1 MRKALFFALIITALL
16 CQGCEEETHDARF
29 KALAHNYMEQT
40 MAMHPEWAT
49 YLGDHRYDHMLNDY
63 SEKGV
68 LASRALNA
76 AFLDSLKVIDL
87 EKLSQTNQID
97 YRILRHQI
105 KYNIFSADTL
115 RSYEWNPMN
124 YNVGGAIYSLIARD
138 FAPLEERMKNVI
150 ARLNQ
155 VPEVVD
161 AAKIN
166 LLRPPQ
172 IYTVTAIDQVK
183 GAVAMIRDQL
193 PEFIAETPELQ
204 AAFTTAQDTAL
215 ESLEIFVGWM
225 ENELLEE
232 STSSFR
238 IGDEKFRRKLYYALE
253 SDFTK
258 EYILEKAMV
267 DLSKTQTTMF
277 EIARKLYPDYFP
289 GEAIPENQKAV
300 IKAVL
305 DHLAETRPNR
315 DNIVERAKKFVDEC
329 TDFVREKDLVFVP
342 EEPLEVIVM
351 PEFQRGFSVAYCDAP
366 GPLEK
371 NAKTFYAISPPPAN
385 WTDEQVASL
394 YREYNDYML
403 YDLSIHEGTPGHYLQ
418 LSHANKFEAP
428 TMIRALFGSGTFVE
442 GWATYAEQFMA
453 EAGFGGPEVK
463 MQQLKMRLRLIIN
476 AIIDQKI
483 HTEGMTREEAMDMM
497 MNQGYQEEGEA
508 SGKWRRACLSS
519 TQLSTYYVGNL
530 EMNDIREKYTGK
542 MNGNINLR
550 TLHDTMLSFGSPA
563 PKYVKEMM
571 GL

>member
-16 CQGCEEETHDARF
+16 CQSCEEETHDARF
-29 KALAHNYMEQT
+29 KSLAHNYMEQT

-49 YLGDHRYDHMLNDY
+49 YLGDHRYDHLLNDY
-63 SEKGV
+63 SEEGV
-68 LASRALNA
+68 FASRALNA
-76 AFLDSLKVIDL
+76 AFLDSLKGIDL
-87 EKLSQTNQID
+87 NKLSQVNQID
-97 YRILRHQI
+97 YRILHHQI
-105 KYNIFSADTL
+105 KYNIFAADTL
-115 RSYEWNPMN
+115 RSYEWNPMD

-138 FAPLEERMKNVI
+138 FAPLNERMKNVI

-172 IYTVTAIDQVK
+172 IYTMTAIDQIK
-183 GAVAMIRDQL
+183 GTMAMIRNQL

-289 GEAIPENQKAV
+289 GQAIPENQKAV

-329 TDFVREKDLVFVP
+329 TAFVREKDLVYVP

-371 NAKTFYAISPPPAN
+371 DAKTFYAISPPPAN

-403 YDLSIHEGTPGHYLQ
+403 YNLSIHEGTPGHYLQ
-418 LSHANKFEAP
+418 LAHANKFEAP
-428 TMIRALFGSGTFVE
+428 TMIRALFGSGTFIE

-483 HTEGMTREEAMDMM
+483 HTEGMTRDEAIDMM

-542 MNGNINLR
+542 MDGNINLR